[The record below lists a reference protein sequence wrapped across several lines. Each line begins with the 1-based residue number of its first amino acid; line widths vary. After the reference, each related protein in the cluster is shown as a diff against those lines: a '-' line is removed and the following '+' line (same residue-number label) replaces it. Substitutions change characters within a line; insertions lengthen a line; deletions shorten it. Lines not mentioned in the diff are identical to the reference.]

1 MSIKGLL
8 AATAAFA
15 IMATPGAGAQTS
27 QSSQSSQT
35 SHREGKT
42 TFKTDGL
49 PALHTASDRVSFWQ
63 DGRAKSADEW
73 TLMPSVRPDVLET
86 IAETVTFAT
95 ERDTLTVSPKVW
107 ESVDLVIVT
116 EKGDSAFT
124 RVTRMSANP
133 FEQPSPEMRKIAS
146 SGLLSRE
153 QAEFDIRALVYS
165 LNEIHPDIY
174 SRCNQ
179 AEFHRAVNKAIR
191 ELPDSVSIPRLYLA
205 AAPLVAM
212 IGDGHTNLG
221 FPFNDVFTEE
231 LPRRPYSVDI
241 FGDGRMVCSWSMD
254 GRIPE
259 GSEIVAINGMSRDS
273 ILNSMLPYVAGEREH
288 FRLSRLDGVYSG
300 LDYLLYPADS
310 YTVEFRA
317 PGKKKNKTVTCQPV
331 TWAELKE
338 RIPKKEK
345 SRKPP
350 YSYTVN
356 EKGNVAIMDFNSFSD
371 QEAMGQF
378 ADSMF
383 RELRDK
389 KIGNLVI
396 DLRQN
401 GGGNSNVGDTLLRYI
416 SPIPFIQFEKSLV
429 RVTPLSTKM
438 MRGANVT
445 PGLHFFESDSTDYI
459 APRTP
464 EEGHYDGNVY
474 LLTSNHTFSSAASF
488 SWTFKEAGCGTV
500 VGEESGGMNVAY
512 GDILSYR
519 MPVSR
524 LRASVSFKRF
534 WQFRAN
540 EDEIHGTL
548 PDVAVPS
555 SDALDEALRLIRQ
568 KK

>member
-1 MSIKGLL
+1 MFMRGLFL
-8 AATAAFA
+8 AAVAAVGIA
-15 IMATPGAGAQTS
+15 APGAGAEDIKS
-27 QSSQSSQT
+27 GAGMPVL
-35 SHREGKT
+35 R
-42 TFKTDGL
+42 
-49 PALHTASDRVSFWQ
+49 TANDRVSMWM
-63 DGRAKSADEW
+63 DGRKKNADVW
-73 TLMPSVRPDVLET
+73 TLDPSARPDVLET
-86 IAETVTFAT
+86 TAATVTFAS
-95 ERDTLTVSPKVW
+95 ECDTLTVSPKVW

-116 EKGDSAFT
+116 AKGDSAFA
-124 RVTRMSANP
+124 RVTRQSANP
-133 FEQPSPEMRKIAS
+133 FEEPSPAMRKIAP

-165 LNEIHPDIY
+165 LSEIHPDIY
-174 SRCNQ
+174 SMCDQ
-179 AEFHRAVNKAIR
+179 EAFHRAVNKAIR

-231 LPRRPYSVDI
+231 LPRRPYTVDI
-241 FGDGRMVCSWSMD
+241 TGDGRMVCSGSVD

-259 GSEIVAINGMSRDS
+259 GSEILAVNGMSRDS
-273 ILNSMLPYVAGEREH
+273 ILNSMLPYVAGERRH
-288 FRLSRLDGVYSG
+288 FRLARLDGVYSG

-317 PGKKKNKTVTCQPV
+317 PGKKKTETVTYRPV
-331 TWAELKE
+331 TWAELNERLPRKE
-338 RIPKKEK
+338 ESKR
-345 SRKPP
+345 PP

-356 EKGNVAIMDFNSFSD
+356 EKDNVAIMDFNEFSD
-371 QEAMGQF
+371 QERMGHF

-383 RELRDK
+383 RDLRERN
-389 KIGNLVI
+389 IGNLII

-416 SPIPFIQFEKSLV
+416 SPIPFDQFDKSLV
-429 RVTPLSTKM
+429 RITPLSAR
-438 MRGANVT
+438 MRRNANIT
-445 PGLHFFESDSTDYI
+445 PGLYFFEADTADYI
-459 APRTP
+459 NPRSP
-464 EEGHYDGNVY
+464 EEGHYAGRVY
-474 LLTSNHTFSSAASF
+474 LLTSNYTFSSASAF

-500 VGEESGGMNVAY
+500 VGEETGGMNVAY

-540 EDEIHGTL
+540 ENDIHGTL

-555 SDALDEALRLIRQ
+555 SAALDEALRLAR
-568 KK
+568 KRR